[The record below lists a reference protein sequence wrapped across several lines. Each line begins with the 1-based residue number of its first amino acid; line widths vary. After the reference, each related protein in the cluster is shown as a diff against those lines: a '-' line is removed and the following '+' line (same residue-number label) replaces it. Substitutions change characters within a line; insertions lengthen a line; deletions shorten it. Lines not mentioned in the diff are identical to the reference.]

1 VTFVNSFAIE
11 GHYFN
16 FSTSGQWLWDEIQV
30 QAPAGK
36 DPYAVA
42 DAIQK
47 LAAEDTKQNADLAKK
62 EWERVTP
69 TYAQKTFSA
78 VPSLS
83 VTPSGGG
90 VDIRVR
96 YLTRADERHEV
107 RGRLYRSV
115 VELLRDEGIPE
126 TAQAKPST

>member
-1 VTFVNSFAIE
+1 MREN
-11 GHYFN
+11 
-16 FSTSGQWLWDEIQV
+16 
-30 QAPAGK
+30 
-36 DPYAVA
+36 
-42 DAIQK
+42 
-47 LAAEDTKQNADLAKK
+47 
-62 EWERVTP
+62 
-69 TYAQKTFSA
+69 FSA

-83 VTPSGGG
+83 VMPSGGG

-126 TAQAKPST
+126 TAQARPST